1 VISEDF
7 FLFIVN
13 ISSHY
18 SFNYNIILCCRLGQG
33 AQALNKAIDSGDTD
47 LIYHVILTLQVIT
60 SVKNKEQIYYWYGYE
75 REEGW
80 ILSQLFRS

>member
-1 VISEDF
+1 MVGSIITYQLLVIREDF
-7 FLFIVN
+7 LCSTKK

-18 SFNYNIILCCRLGQG
+18 GIPLIIIYNIILCCRLGQG

-60 SVKNKEQIYYWYGYE
+60 SGKNC
-75 REEGW
+75 
-80 ILSQLFRS
+80 LAHLPLAD